1 MNSQIF
7 KKLASC
13 VLAVFCAAVPTFAE
27 LCKNPLLDLAAP
39 VERWDEGIPLGNGG
53 AGALLS
59 KSIKKCELIAYEDLG
74 AEALRKLYVEDMPL
88 VVIIDC
94 EGNNL
99 YETGPAE
106 FLAAQR

>member
-13 VLAVFCAAVPTFAE
+13 VSAVFCAAVPTFAE

-53 AGALLS
+53 AGALLW
-59 KSIKKCELIAYEDLG
+59 G
-74 AEALRKLYVEDMPL
+74 GGRKRHE
-88 VVIIDC
+88 
-94 EGNNL
+94 N
-99 YETGPAE
+99 
-106 FLAAQR
+106 R